1 MRLKLI
7 LLITAAVIFISSCGC
22 GGEEKEQSTPAKE
35 DITKSEVYQKGLAL
49 VAGKKCLTCHAID
62 QTVTG
67 PPYREIAK
75 KYAGMPDKIIT
86 HLAGKVISGGNG
98 IWGEVF
104 MTPHPDLSR
113 EDAEAMVK
121 YILLLKK

>member
-1 MRLKLI
+1 MRLKLFF
-7 LLITAAVIFISSCGC
+7 ITAVQAVLILSCGS
-22 GGEEKEQSTPAKE
+22 GDGEKEKTVPAKE
-35 DITKSEVYQKGLAL
+35 DFTKTETYQKGLAL
-49 VAGKKCLTCHAID
+49 VAGNKCLTCHAID

-67 PPYREIAK
+67 PSYREIAN
-75 KYAGMPDKIIT
+75 KYAGMPDTIIT

-98 IWGEVF
+98 IWGQVF
-104 MTPHPDLSR
+104 MTAHPNLSR